1 MHVMRQF
8 IPEAG
13 FTMWK
18 ASSPTAAPK
27 TNDEVFELEVTPH
40 CDALYRTA
48 ITLTMDAE
56 DAEQLLR
63 EALRKAYRLWHQI
76 PPVDNVLAWL
86 LSVLRHTFVNEYCS
100 GRCAPTDTELIEI
113 DKFAVFGEVGGTNPG
128 VRFFVFGDVEG
139 RSAGGVQ
146 VLLAA

>member
-1 MHVMRQF
+1 MHVMNQF
-8 IPEAG
+8 IPKAG
-13 FTMWK
+13 FPMWK

-40 CDALYRTA
+40 CDALYRA
-48 ITLTMDAE
+48 AVALTMDAE
-56 DAEQLLR
+56 DAEHLAR
-63 EALRKAYRLWHQI
+63 EALLKAYRLWHQI

-100 GRCAPTDTELIEI
+100 DRCAPTDTEVIEI
-113 DKFAVFGEVGGTNPG
+113 DKFAIFGEVGGTNPA

-139 RSAGGVQ
+139 RCAGGVQ
-146 VLLAA
+146 VVLAA

>member
-1 MHVMRQF
+1 MHVMNQF
-8 IPEAG
+8 IPKAG
-13 FTMWK
+13 PMWQ

-40 CDALYRTA
+40 CDALYRAA
-48 ITLTMDAE
+48 IALTMDAE
-56 DAEQLLR
+56 DAEHLLR
-63 EALRKAYRLWHQI
+63 EALLKAYRLWHHI

-86 LSVLRHTFVNEYCS
+86 VAVLRHTFLNEYC
-100 GRCAPTDTELIEI
+100 GDRCAPTDTEAIEI
-113 DKFAVFGEVGGTNPG
+113 DKFAIFGEVGGTNPA

-146 VLLAA
+146 VVLAA

>member
-13 FTMWK
+13 FPTWK
-18 ASSPTAAPK
+18 ASSPTAVSE
-27 TNDEVFELEVTPH
+27 TDELFELEVMSH
-40 CDALYRTA
+40 CDDLYRAA
-48 ITLTMDAE
+48 IALTMDSE
-56 DAEQLLR
+56 DAEHLVR
-63 EALRKAYRLWHQI
+63 EALLKAYRLWHQI

-100 GRCAPTDTELIEI
+100 GRCAPAHTEMIEI
-113 DKFAVFGEVGGTNPG
+113 DKFAVFGEVGGTDPA

-146 VLLAA
+146 VVLAA

>member
-1 MHVMRQF
+1 MHVMNPF
-8 IPEAG
+8 IPKPG
-13 FTMWK
+13 FPMWK

-27 TNDEVFELEVTPH
+27 TNDEVFELEVMPH
-40 CDALYRTA
+40 CDALCRAA

-56 DAEQLLR
+56 DAEHLVR
-63 EALRKAYRLWHQI
+63 EALLKAYRLWQQI

-86 LSVLRHTFVNEYCS
+86 VSVLRHTFLNEYCS
-100 GRCAPTDTELIEI
+100 GRCAPTHTEVIEI

-139 RSAGGVQ
+139 RSASGVQ
-146 VLLAA
+146 VVLAA